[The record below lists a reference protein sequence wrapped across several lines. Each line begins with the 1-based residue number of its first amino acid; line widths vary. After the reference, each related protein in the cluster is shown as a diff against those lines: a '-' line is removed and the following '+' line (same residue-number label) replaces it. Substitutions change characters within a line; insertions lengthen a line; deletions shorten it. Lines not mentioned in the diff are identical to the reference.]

1 MRKLL
6 TAVLLAAG
14 LALAAGA
21 SADAKE
27 KQAIVGTQVETKA
40 TVESIDQDTRHVL
53 LRNEDGSLQTI
64 VVGPEVRNLAQVKA
78 GDRVLFRFRLGVVAQ
93 LAPTDGSGPE
103 VAQADVT
110 GKAPQGQLP
119 AGLVGQ
125 ALRVRVTFNSYDH
138 KTKKVSYTL
147 PGGASESLVLH
158 TKTMQDFAAGLKAG
172 DKVNVT
178 FLRSV
183 AVAVMPA
190 A

>member
-1 MRKLL
+1 MKQLL
-6 TAVLLAAG
+6 TAAVLAAG
-14 LALAAGA
+14 LAFAAGA
-21 SADAKE
+21 SSQAKE
-27 KQAIVGTQVETKA
+27 KEAIVGTQVETKA
-40 TVESIDQDTRHVL
+40 IVESIDQQTRNVL
-53 LRNEDGSLQTI
+53 LRNEDGTLQTI
-64 VVGPEVRNLAQVKA
+64 VVGPEVRNLDQVKA
-78 GDRVLFRFRLGVVAQ
+78 GDHVLFRIRLGVVAQ
-93 LAPTDGSGPE
+93 LAPSDGAGPE

-110 GKAPQGQLP
+110 GRAPEGKLP

-125 ALRVRVTFNSYDH
+125 ALRVRVTFNSYDR
-138 KTKKVSYTL
+138 KTKKVTYTL